1 MAYVQQKEKGA
12 FVLDAFAGI
21 GLYDLAS
28 DQAQRTLEYEGGI
41 GAFMGASFANED
53 LRAFQ
58 DLVRKDFA
66 LKLYAGSPVLAA
78 KMLRPQDRLVANE
91 LHPED
96 LIDLRTNLKDIR
108 NAAVTHLDAYESIRG
123 HVPPKER
130 RGIILIDPP
139 FEKKEEFQLLVQQ
152 MAEWKKRWETGCY
165 ILWYPIKANALTQ
178 IDDLYAEAAALKI
191 NRTWVSE
198 FMIRDR
204 ETPEGLN
211 GCGLLIFNTPFQIPE
226 RVEAVTPELTHALG
240 GSVRSFYL

>member
-1 MAYVQQKEKGA
+1 MNYRHIYHAGNFADIFKHLVFRMVLAYVQQKDKGA
-12 FVLDAFAGI
+12 FILDAFAGI

-41 GAFMGASFANED
+41 GAFMKASFANDD

-58 DLVRKDFA
+58 DLVRQDFA

-78 KMLRPQDRLVANE
+78 KMLRSQDRLVANE

-96 LIDLRTNLKDIR
+96 LIDLRLNLKGTQ

-204 ETPEGLN
+204 ETPEGAD
-211 GCGLLIFNTPFQIPE
+211 C
-226 RVEAVTPELTHALG
+226 
-240 GSVRSFYL
+240 